1 MDLVKGTGY
10 KINIQNSVAFLYTS
24 NKLSKKKKKEIKEK
38 IPCTTISK
46 RKKYLLINLT
56 KEVK

>member
-24 NKLSKKKKKEIKEK
+24 NKLSKKKKEIKEK
-38 IPCTTISK
+38 IPCTTITK

>member
-24 NKLSKKKKKEIKEK
+24 NKLSKKKKEIKEK